1 MAAADPR
8 AVAPAQP
15 RAERIR
21 RHPWLA
27 ILGPAVRTPRG
38 ATGLGL
44 VCLVVA
50 IAVVGPFVAPH
61 PPDALVTLTFG
72 KPSGQFPLG
81 GDFLGRDVLSRV
93 LDGGWLLL
101 LMAVA
106 ATAIGIAAGA
116 AAGISAAYLRGRTD
130 GLIMRTVD
138 VILAFPQ
145 LVFALLLL
153 SILGPKLWLIVLA
166 VGLTHAPAVARVL
179 RSATLDISERDY
191 VKVAEL
197 QGMRPAAV
205 MTKEILPSL
214 STPLMVEA
222 GLRLTYSIII
232 MAGLAFLGFGQPP
245 PAPSWGIMINENRA
259 GLPLNP
265 WAVIVPATV
274 IALLDHRHEPPDRRD
289 RPGGARC
296 GPQAAG
302 GGARGRPGPDREQ
315 GGVSADGGPA
325 TITGNGAG
333 GSASGFPAGRPR
345 ARDPARLPGAPGG
358 ERGLFRGT
366 ARVTCL
372 AWSVSPGRGRP
383 RSPSPCWATPGVACP
398 SAAARSAWTG
408 WTCCGRGP
416 ASCGSFGGPRSA
428 TCRKTRRRR

>member
-1 MAAADPR
+1 MTAADPG

-21 RHPWLA
+21 RHQWLA
-27 ILGPAVRTPRG
+27 VLGLAVRTPRG

-44 VCLVVA
+44 VCFVVA

-61 PPDALVTLTFG
+61 SPDAPLTLPFG
-72 KPSGQFPLG
+72 KPSGQYLLG

-93 LDGGWLLL
+93 LAGGWLLL
-101 LMAVA
+101 LMAVT
-106 ATAIGIAAGA
+106 ATVIGIAVGA
-116 AAGISAAYLRGRTD
+116 AAGVSAAYLRGHID

-166 VGLTHAPAVARVL
+166 VGMTHAPAVARVL

-205 MTKEILPSL
+205 MAREILPSL

-245 PAPSWGIMINENRA
+245 PAPNWGTMINENRA

-265 WAVIVPATV
+265 WAVIIPAMV
-274 IALLDHRHEPPDRRD
+274 IALLTIGTNILTDSVGRVALGVDRR
-289 RPGGARC
+289 PE
-296 GPQAAG
+296 QAALVDDL
-302 GGARGRPGPDREQ
+302 GP
-315 GGVSADGGPA
+315 AGGPA
-325 TITGNGAG
+325 
-333 GSASGFPAGRPR
+333 
-345 ARDPARLPGAPGG
+345 
-358 ERGLFRGT
+358 RG
-366 ARVTCL
+366 
-372 AWSVSPGRGRP
+372 
-383 RSPSPCWATPGVACP
+383 GVA
-398 SAAARSAWTG
+398 
-408 WTCCGRGP
+408 
-416 ASCGSFGGPRSA
+416 
-428 TCRKTRRRR
+428 